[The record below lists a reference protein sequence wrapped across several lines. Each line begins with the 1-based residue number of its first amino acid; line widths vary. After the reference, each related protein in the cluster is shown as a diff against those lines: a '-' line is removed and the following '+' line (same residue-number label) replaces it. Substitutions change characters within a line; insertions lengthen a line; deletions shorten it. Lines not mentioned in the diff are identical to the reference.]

1 MTPCNRCVTVGHG
14 RNNCRGGTTIS
25 FWQYGVISYME
36 YMVKMAGKMKYS
48 ELMFFFRW
56 YHLEVIS
63 RKELEEA
70 INLWQE
76 GGALI
81 N

>member
-1 MTPCNRCVTVGHG
+1 
-14 RNNCRGGTTIS
+14 
-25 FWQYGVISYME
+25 ME